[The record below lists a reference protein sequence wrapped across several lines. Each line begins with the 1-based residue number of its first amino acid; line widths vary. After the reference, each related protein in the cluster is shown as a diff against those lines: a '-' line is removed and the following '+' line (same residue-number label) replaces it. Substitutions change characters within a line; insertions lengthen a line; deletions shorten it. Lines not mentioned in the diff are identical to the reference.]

1 VAGNGRSSPE
11 GTHWMRV
18 PEENGR
24 SEQAAALPAT
34 QLESEIESSKSVA
47 IGGAQ
52 PRTWN
57 RKFAFRLSQNR
68 LGIASR
74 RSHTE
79 SARNLGFVKLMG
91 H

>member
-1 VAGNGRSSPE
+1 MADP
-11 GTHWMRV
+11 
-18 PEENGR
+18 
-24 SEQAAALPAT
+24 ALLT
-34 QLESEIESSKSVA
+34 IQLKSDVERAKSVA
-47 IGGAQ
+47 FCGAQ
-52 PRTWN
+52 PSAWN
-57 RKFAFRLSQNR
+57 RRFAFRLSQNR